1 MSDDRWRRDGRDDD
15 LESSEFGGPLFPDDP
30 SGTTGRPVDPSD
42 SFETGEHRI
51 SFGPDDTGPLPHWTD
66 PPTGE
71 VPRLSPR
78 GSNQPGDAGDDDDDD
93 VDVWSTFTT
102 ESPVW
107 RDDEENLP
115 TGVIEQI
122 PPDRPAPGD
131 PSGSF
136 DRDPSGSMH
145 PFDAASSGEVGRIG
159 RDPSGSYPRDPS
171 GGYDRSGGDDRSG
184 GYGRPIDE
192 GGSLFGDEEVRP
204 RRRDPSGSVP
214 RTTGSHPRIT
224 GSNPRITGSQPRTAR
239 SAERGLNL
247 TGEVPLPP
255 RREPGRITI
264 GTDPSGMPR
273 RQPEPGRRRQGPP
286 RGGRPMGP
294 SRTGAPPSRNMSTA
308 TIAGV
313 VIAGVFVAAMILS
326 TVATVALVAIVLA
339 LAGWE
344 YFGKVTEKGYR
355 PAVFPGLAACLFIPI
370 GAYTF
375 GDQALALGL
384 MLVFVASAVSFIAAQ
399 GVESGPLPN
408 MAVTTLGVVW
418 IGILGAFAGLI
429 LRLSTGPTAF
439 GSTGFFAN
447 GPNIGTDT
455 LLFIA
460 LGVAA
465 NDIGALAVGS
475 VAGKSPLRAWVSP
488 AKTIE
493 GLVGGSL
500 ATLVTLFVA
509 GQLAPDENVWGQ
521 TKWWLLLA
529 LVIIVLAPLGDLTES
544 MFKRNLEIKDF
555 GTIVQGHGGV
565 LDRFDGFL
573 FVLPGAYY
581 LTLVLLATA

>member
-1 MSDDRWRRDGRDDD
+1 MSDDKWRRNGRDDPD
-15 LESSEFGGPLFPDDP
+15 GEFGGPLFPDDT
-30 SGTTGRPVDPSD
+30 SGANRRPVDPSD
-42 SFETGEHRI
+42 AFETGEHRLK
-51 SFGPDDTGPLPHWTD
+51 FGPDDTGPLPHWTD

-71 VPRLSPR
+71 IPRLDPR
-78 GSNQPGDAGDDDDDD
+78 ASGQPADDQADSDD

-107 RDDEENLP
+107 RDDEENLA
-115 TGVIEQI
+115 TGVIEQVT
-122 PPDRPAPGD
+122 PDYPSDA
-131 PSGSF
+131 SGSF
-136 DRDPSGSMH
+136 DRDPSGAMH
-145 PFDAASSGEVGRIG
+145 PFDAASTGEVGRVG
-159 RDPSGSYPRDPS
+159 RDPSGAVPRDPS
-171 GGYDRSGGDDRSG
+171 GGYGRTGDIS
-184 GYGRPIDE
+184 RPIDAD
-192 GGSLFGDEEVRP
+192 GSLFGGGGDDDDEFRP
-204 RRRDPSGSVP
+204 SRGLGEPSGSVP
-214 RTTGSHPRIT
+214 RTTGQVPRT
-224 GSNPRITGSQPRTAR
+224 TGSQPRTPGR

-247 TGEVPLPP
+247 TGEVPVPP

-264 GTDPSGMPR
+264 GTDPSGMTR
-273 RQPEPGRRRQGPP
+273 RQPEPGRRRQSPP
-286 RGGRPMGP
+286 RGGRPIGP
-294 SRTGAPPSRNMSTA
+294 SRASAPPPPRSMSTA

-313 VIAGVFVAAMILS
+313 VMAAVFIAALILS
-326 TVATVALVAIVLA
+326 TVVTVALVAIVLA

-370 GAYTF
+370 GAYTI

-384 MLVFVASAVSFIAAQ
+384 MLVFIAASVSFIGAH

-439 GSTGFFAN
+439 GNTGFFGN

-455 LLFIA
+455 LFFIA

-493 GLVGGSL
+493 GLIGGSA

-509 GQLAPDENVWGQ
+509 AQLAPDGNVWGS